1 MRDSGSNAGQPA
13 NFDEDDMGMPLMPKA
28 TAVWLVENTTL
39 TFDQIADFC
48 GLQPLEVQGIADD
61 EVAVGIMGS
70 DPVSNGQL
78 TRDEITRC
86 EAGDTERLKLVKSDT
101 PLTSTRRNGPRYTPV
116 SKRQDRP
123 NAISWLIKY
132 HPELKDSQISKLLGT
147 TKGTIA
153 SVRDRTH
160 WNIINIKPTD
170 PVLLGICKQIELETE
185 IGKAAAA
192 KRKLETSLSSAK
204 QGRG

>member
-1 MRDSGSNAGQPA
+1 MRDSGSNAGQPV
-13 NFDEDDMGMPLMPKA
+13 NFDEDDMGMPVMPKA

-48 GLQPLEVQGIADD
+48 GLHPLEVQGIADD

-78 TRDEITRC
+78 TRDEIARC
-86 EAGDTERLKLVKSDT
+86 EAGATERLKLVKSDT

-132 HPELKDSQISKLLGT
+132 HPELKDSQISRLLGT
-147 TKGTIA
+147 TKGTIE

-170 PVLLGICKQIELETE
+170 PVFLGICKQTELETE

-192 KRKLETSLSSAK
+192 KRKLETSLSPAK

>member
-1 MRDSGSNAGQPA
+1 MRDSGSNSDQPV

-48 GLQPLEVQGIADD
+48 GLHHLEVQGIADD
-61 EVAVGIMGS
+61 EVAIGIMGS
-70 DPVSNGQL
+70 DPIANGQL
-78 TRDEITRC
+78 TRDEIMRC
-86 EAGDTERLKLVKSDT
+86 ETGHEERLKLVESDT
-101 PLTSTRRNGPRYTPV
+101 PLTSTRGNGPRYTPV

-147 TKGTIA
+147 TKATIEA
-153 SVRDRTH
+153 VRNRSH
-160 WNIINIKPTD
+160 WNITNIKPTD
-170 PVLLGICKQIELETE
+170 PVLLGICKQTELETE
-185 IGKAAAA
+185 VSKAATA
-192 KRKLETSLSSAK
+192 KRKLDTVENSNK
-204 QGRG
+204 

>member
-1 MRDSGSNAGQPA
+1 MRDSGSNAGQPV

-48 GLQPLEVQGIADD
+48 GLHPLEVQGIADD

-70 DPVSNGQL
+70 DPISNGQL
-78 TRDEITRC
+78 TRDEIARC
-86 EAGDTERLKLVKSDT
+86 EASDMERLKLVKSDT

-123 NAISWLIKY
+123 NTISWLIKY

-147 TKGTIA
+147 TKGTIE